1 MKQRIYNLVANIGS
15 FQRSNTGTFGK
26 NRRDAGNENKIIKRQ
41 SSYENILDAPLNRRS
56 EFFHRPR
63 SVGTVPGKVSLQNSS
78 NGSDPCLLSSLGHDI
93 ASISTEDT
101 PGTDSLDSGIT
112 ASQSQVLGQLDYSA
126 YLISLLA

>member
-1 MKQRIYNLVANIGS
+1 MLLILAL
-15 FQRSNTGTFGK
+15 FQRSFTGIFSINKREAVNEGY
-26 NRRDAGNENKIIKRQ
+26 ENKIIKRQ

-56 EFFHRPR
+56 EYFFRPR

-126 YLISLLA
+126 YLISLLV